1 MSNSSFKLSALAI
14 ACGLALSACSSGGGD
29 APSVKPTPTV
39 PGASNPAP
47 GQGGKVETPSSGQ
60 NGSSVPTPPGAGG
73 SAGSESTTPPSH
85 NHHEGGSAGSES
97 MTPPNH
103 NHHEGGSA
111 GSESTTPPNHNHHEG
126 GSAGSESTTPPNH
139 NHHEGGSAGS
149 ESTTPPNHNHH
160 EGGSAGSES
169 TTPPSHNHHEGG
181 SAGSEST
188 TPPNHNHHEGSSTGG
203 NTTQPSSADKA
214 YDAAKAKFEESW
226 GKGAKG
232 NDYSAQQI
240 DSKDD
245 FLAGQKTELEGSTSA
260 YKAAAKKAVEGKY
273 ATEADRKAAVEAA
286 EEAKEKAGQY
296 LSGIERDRKVAE
308 QWKTTA
314 EKALAEAEKMLVAK
328 PDDATA
334 KEYKEKAEALKI
346 RADQFL
352 KKYQTADA
360 QALKTEAERLATE
373 ANATTVK
380 TADTSTKPAP
390 EAGDQDSGDQD
401 SDDQDSDDQDSDD
414 QDSGSQGGASTHPAN
429 PKPSAPAASPLK
441 TGELGEKYFY
451 GEGEITKLVINGETI
466 DLTVANERLS
476 SRAQLWTDFGK
487 IITSKGFENLIYGA
501 AKLADGS
508 YALFVQGKLSDSLPT
523 GTATYSGD
531 VLNFRSRNLTEGN
544 WFDEGNSFRTL
555 GSFTAT
561 VDFARK
567 SLNGEINSRDG
578 LFMGT
583 QGFEGRLDGSRFTG
597 TWKNG
602 EKGSIS
608 GGFYG
613 ANAAEMAGRYS
624 YVKDAPEKAGKW
636 TNNSFGVFGGK
647 KAQ

>member
-97 MTPPNH
+97 TTPPSH

-111 GSESTTPPNHNHHEG
+111 GN
-126 GSAGSESTTPPNH
+126 
-139 NHHEGGSAGS
+139 

-203 NTTQPSSADKA
+203 NTTQPPSADKA

-273 ATEADRKAAVEAA
+273 ATEADRKAAVKAA

-296 LSGIERDRKVAE
+296 LSNIERTRKDAE
-308 QWKTTA
+308 QWKTSA

-451 GEGEITKLVINGETI
+451 GEGDITKLVINGETI

-476 SRAQLWTDFGK
+476 SRTQLWTDFGK

-508 YALFVQGKLSDSLPT
+508 YALFVQGKLSDSLPG
-523 GTATYSGD
+523 GTATYKGD
-531 VLNFRSRNLTEGN
+531 VLHFRSRNLTEGEN
-544 WFDEGNSFRTL
+544 WFSEGNTL
-555 GSFTAT
+555 RSVGSFTAT
-561 VDFARK
+561 VDFAGK
-567 SLNGEINSRDG
+567 SLNGKINSGDG
-578 LFMGT
+578 SFMGT
-583 QGFEGRLDGSRFTG
+583 QEFKGSLDGNRFTG

>member
-73 SAGSESTTPPSH
+73 SAGSESTTPP
-85 NHHEGGSAGSES
+85 
-97 MTPPNH
+97 
-103 NHHEGGSA
+103 
-111 GSESTTPPNHNHHEG
+111 
-126 GSAGSESTTPPNH
+126 
-139 NHHEGGSAGS
+139 
-149 ESTTPPNHNHH
+149 
-160 EGGSAGSES
+160 
-169 TTPPSHNHHEGG
+169 
-181 SAGSEST
+181 
-188 TPPNHNHHEGSSTGG
+188 NHNHHEGSPTGG
-203 NTTQPSSADKA
+203 DTTQPPSADKA

-260 YKAAAKKAVEGKY
+260 YEAAAKKAVEGKY
-273 ATEADRKAAVEAA
+273 ATEADRKAAVKAA

-296 LSGIERDRKVAE
+296 LSNIERTRKDAE
-308 QWKTTA
+308 QWKTLA

-451 GEGEITKLVINGETI
+451 GEGDITKLVINGETI

-476 SRAQLWTDFGK
+476 SRTQLWTDFGK
-487 IITSKGFENLIYGA
+487 IITSRGFENLIYGA

-508 YALFVQGKLSDSLPT
+508 YALFVQGKLSDSLPG
-523 GTATYSGD
+523 GTATYKGD
-531 VLNFRSRNLTEGN
+531 VLHFRSRNLTEGEN
-544 WFDEGNSFRTL
+544 WFSEGNTL
-555 GSFTAT
+555 RSVGSFTAT
-561 VDFARK
+561 VDFAGK
-567 SLNGEINSRDG
+567 SLNGKINSGDG
-578 LFMGT
+578 SFMGT
-583 QGFEGRLDGSRFTG
+583 QEFKGSLDGNRFTG

>member
-73 SAGSESTTPPSH
+73 SAG
-85 NHHEGGSAGSES
+85 N
-97 MTPPNH
+97 
-103 NHHEGGSA
+103 
-111 GSESTTPPNHNHHEG
+111 ESTTPPNHNHHEG

-139 NHHEGGSAGS
+139 NHHEGS
-149 ESTTPPNHNHH
+149 P
-160 EGGSAGSES
+160 
-169 TTPPSHNHHEGG
+169 
-181 SAGSEST
+181 
-188 TPPNHNHHEGSSTGG
+188 TGG
-203 NTTQPSSADKA
+203 DTTQPPSADKA

-260 YKAAAKKAVEGKY
+260 YEAAAKKAVEGKY
-273 ATEADRKAAVEAA
+273 ATEADRKAAVKAA

-296 LSGIERDRKVAE
+296 LSNIERTRKDAE
-308 QWKTTA
+308 QWKTLA

-451 GEGEITKLVINGETI
+451 GEGDITKLVINGETI

-476 SRAQLWTDFGK
+476 SRTQLWTDFGK

-508 YALFVQGKLSDSLPT
+508 YALFVQGKLSDSLPG
-523 GTATYSGD
+523 GTATYKGD
-531 VLNFRSRNLTEGN
+531 VLHFRSRNLTEGEN
-544 WFDEGNSFRTL
+544 WFSEGNTL
-555 GSFTAT
+555 RSVGSFTAT
-561 VDFARK
+561 VDFAGK
-567 SLNGEINSRDG
+567 SLNGKINSGDG
-578 LFMGT
+578 SFMGT
-583 QGFEGRLDGSRFTG
+583 QEFKGSLDGNRFTG

>member
-39 PGASNPAP
+39 PGASNPVP

-97 MTPPNH
+97 
-103 NHHEGGSA
+103 
-111 GSESTTPPNHNHHEG
+111 
-126 GSAGSESTTPPNH
+126 
-139 NHHEGGSAGS
+139 
-149 ESTTPPNHNHH
+149 
-160 EGGSAGSES
+160 
-169 TTPPSHNHHEGG
+169 
-181 SAGSEST
+181 T
-188 TPPNHNHHEGSSTGG
+188 TPPNHNHHEGSPTGG
-203 NTTQPSSADKA
+203 DTTQPPSADKA

-240 DSKDD
+240 DSKDE

-273 ATEADRKAAVEAA
+273 ATEADRKAAVKAA

-296 LSGIERDRKVAE
+296 LSNIERTRKDAE
-308 QWKTTA
+308 QWKTSA
-314 EKALAEAEKMLVAK
+314 EKALAEAEEMLKAK

-476 SRAQLWTDFGK
+476 SRTQLWTDFGK

-508 YALFVQGKLSDSLPT
+508 YALFVQGKLSDSLPG
-523 GTATYSGD
+523 GTATYKGD
-531 VLNFRSRNLTEGN
+531 VLHFRSRNLTEGEN
-544 WFDEGNSFRTL
+544 WFSDGNTFRSA
-555 GSFTAT
+555 GSFTAE
-561 VDFARK
+561 VNFAGK
-567 SLNGEINSRDG
+567 SLSGKINSGDG
-578 LFMGT
+578 SYMGT
-583 QGFEGRLDGSRFTG
+583 QEFTGSLDGNRFTG

>member
-85 NHHEGGSAGSES
+85 NHHEGGSAG
-97 MTPPNH
+97 N
-103 NHHEGGSA
+103 
-111 GSESTTPPNHNHHEG
+111 ESTTPPNHNHHEG

-139 NHHEGGSAGS
+139 NHHEGS
-149 ESTTPPNHNHH
+149 P
-160 EGGSAGSES
+160 
-169 TTPPSHNHHEGG
+169 
-181 SAGSEST
+181 
-188 TPPNHNHHEGSSTGG
+188 TGG
-203 NTTQPSSADKA
+203 DTTQPPSADKA

-260 YKAAAKKAVEGKY
+260 YEAAAKKAVEGKY
-273 ATEADRKAAVEAA
+273 ATEADRKAAVKAA

-296 LSGIERDRKVAE
+296 LSNIERTRKDAE
-308 QWKTTA
+308 QWKTLA

-451 GEGEITKLVINGETI
+451 GEGDITKLVINGETI

-476 SRAQLWTDFGK
+476 SRTQLWTDFGK

-508 YALFVQGKLSDSLPT
+508 YALFVQGKLSDSLPG
-523 GTATYSGD
+523 GTATYKGD
-531 VLNFRSRNLTEGN
+531 VLHFRSRNLTEGEN
-544 WFDEGNSFRTL
+544 WFSEGNTL
-555 GSFTAT
+555 RSVGSFTAE
-561 VDFARK
+561 VNFAGK
-567 SLNGEINSRDG
+567 SLSGKINSGDG
-578 LFMGT
+578 SYMGT
-583 QGFEGRLDGSRFTG
+583 QEFKGSLDGNRFTG

>member
-60 NGSSVPTPPGAGG
+60 NGSSVPTPPGAGS

-85 NHHEGGSAGSES
+85 NHHEGGSAG
-97 MTPPNH
+97 N
-103 NHHEGGSA
+103 
-111 GSESTTPPNHNHHEG
+111 ESTTPPNHNHHEG

-139 NHHEGGSAGS
+139 NHHEG
-149 ESTTPPNHNHH
+149 STT
-160 EGGSAGSES
+160 GGD
-169 TTPPSHNHHEGG
+169 
-181 SAGSEST
+181 
-188 TPPNHNHHEGSSTGG
+188 
-203 NTTQPSSADKA
+203 TTQPPSADKA

-273 ATEADRKAAVEAA
+273 ATEADRKAAVKAA

-296 LSGIERDRKVAE
+296 LSNIERTRKDAE
-308 QWKTTA
+308 QWKTSA
-314 EKALAEAEKMLVAK
+314 EKALAEAEEMLKAK

-476 SRAQLWTDFGK
+476 SRTQLWTDFGK

-508 YALFVQGKLSDSLPT
+508 YALFVQGKLSDSLPG
-523 GTATYSGD
+523 GTATYKGD
-531 VLNFRSRNLTEGN
+531 VLHFRSRNLTEGGN
-544 WFDEGNSFRTL
+544 WFSDGNTL
-555 GSFTAT
+555 RSAGSFTAT
-561 VDFARK
+561 VDFAGK
-567 SLNGEINSRDG
+567 SLNGKINSGDG
-578 LFMGT
+578 SFMGI
-583 QGFEGRLDGSRFTG
+583 QEFKGSLDGNRFTG

-624 YVKDAPEKAGKW
+624 YVKDAPEKANKYI

-647 KAQ
+647 KTQ

>member
-85 NHHEGGSAGSES
+85 NHHEGGSAGNES
-97 MTPPNH
+97 TTPPSH

-111 GSESTTPPNHNHHEG
+111 GNESTTPPNHNHHEG

-139 NHHEGGSAGS
+139 NHHEGS
-149 ESTTPPNHNHH
+149 P
-160 EGGSAGSES
+160 
-169 TTPPSHNHHEGG
+169 
-181 SAGSEST
+181 
-188 TPPNHNHHEGSSTGG
+188 TGG
-203 NTTQPSSADKA
+203 DTTQPPSADKA

-260 YKAAAKKAVEGKY
+260 YEAAAKKAVEGKY
-273 ATEADRKAAVEAA
+273 ATEADRKAAVKAA

-296 LSGIERDRKVAE
+296 LSNIERTRKDAE
-308 QWKTTA
+308 QWKTSA

-451 GEGEITKLVINGETI
+451 GEGDITKLVINGETI

-476 SRAQLWTDFGK
+476 SRTQLWTDFGK

-508 YALFVQGKLSDSLPT
+508 YALFVQGKLSDSLPG
-523 GTATYSGD
+523 GTATYKGD
-531 VLNFRSRNLTEGN
+531 VLHFRSRNLTEGEN
-544 WFDEGNSFRTL
+544 WFSEGNTL
-555 GSFTAT
+555 RSVGSFTAT
-561 VDFARK
+561 VDFAGK
-567 SLNGEINSRDG
+567 SLNGKINSGDG
-578 LFMGT
+578 SFMGT
-583 QGFEGRLDGSRFTG
+583 QEFKGSLDGNRFTG

>member
-39 PGASNPAP
+39 PGASNPVP

-97 MTPPNH
+97 
-103 NHHEGGSA
+103 
-111 GSESTTPPNHNHHEG
+111 
-126 GSAGSESTTPPNH
+126 
-139 NHHEGGSAGS
+139 
-149 ESTTPPNHNHH
+149 
-160 EGGSAGSES
+160 
-169 TTPPSHNHHEGG
+169 
-181 SAGSEST
+181 T
-188 TPPNHNHHEGSSTGG
+188 TPPNHNHHEGSPTGG
-203 NTTQPSSADKA
+203 DTTQPPSADKA

-240 DSKDD
+240 DSKDE

-273 ATEADRKAAVEAA
+273 ATEADRKAAVKAA

-296 LSGIERDRKVAE
+296 LSNIERTRKDAE
-308 QWKTTA
+308 QWKTSA
-314 EKALAEAEKMLVAK
+314 EKALAEAEEMLKAK

-476 SRAQLWTDFGK
+476 SRMQLWTDFGK

-508 YALFVQGKLSDSLPT
+508 YALFVQGKLSDSLPG
-523 GTATYSGD
+523 GTATYKGD
-531 VLNFRSRNLTEGN
+531 VLHFRSRNLTEGEN
-544 WFDEGNSFRTL
+544 WFSDGNTFRSA
-555 GSFTAT
+555 GSFTAE
-561 VDFARK
+561 VNFAGK
-567 SLNGEINSRDG
+567 SLSGKINSGDG
-578 LFMGT
+578 SYMGT
-583 QGFEGRLDGSRFTG
+583 QEFKGSLDGNRFTG

>member
-60 NGSSVPTPPGAGG
+60 NGSSVPTTPGV
-73 SAGSESTTPPSH
+73 
-85 NHHEGGSAGSES
+85 
-97 MTPPNH
+97 
-103 NHHEGGSA
+103 GGSA

-126 GSAGSESTTPPNH
+126 GSAGN
-139 NHHEGGSAGS
+139 
-149 ESTTPPNHNHH
+149 
-160 EGGSAGSES
+160 ES

-188 TPPNHNHHEGSSTGG
+188 TPPNHNHHEGSTTGG
-203 NTTQPSSADKA
+203 DTTQPPSADKA

-273 ATEADRKAAVEAA
+273 ATEADRKAAVKAA

-296 LSGIERDRKVAE
+296 LSNIERTRKDAE
-308 QWKTTA
+308 QWKTSA
-314 EKALAEAEKMLVAK
+314 EKALAEAEEMLKAK

-429 PKPSAPAASPLK
+429 PKPSTPAASPLK

-476 SRAQLWTDFGK
+476 SRTQLWTDFGK

-508 YALFVQGKLSDSLPT
+508 YALFVQGKLSDSLPS
-523 GTATYSGD
+523 GTATYKGD
-531 VLNFRSRNLTEGN
+531 VLHFRSRNLTEGEN
-544 WFDEGNSFRTL
+544 WFSEGNTL
-555 GSFTAT
+555 RSAGSFTAT
-561 VDFARK
+561 VDFSGK
-567 SLNGEINSRDG
+567 SLNGKINSGDG
-578 LFMGT
+578 SFMGT
-583 QGFEGRLDGSRFTG
+583 QEFKGSLDGNRFTG

-613 ANAAEMAGRYS
+613 TNAAEMAGRYS

>member
-73 SAGSESTTPPSH
+73 SAGSESTTPP
-85 NHHEGGSAGSES
+85 
-97 MTPPNH
+97 
-103 NHHEGGSA
+103 
-111 GSESTTPPNHNHHEG
+111 
-126 GSAGSESTTPPNH
+126 
-139 NHHEGGSAGS
+139 
-149 ESTTPPNHNHH
+149 
-160 EGGSAGSES
+160 
-169 TTPPSHNHHEGG
+169 
-181 SAGSEST
+181 
-188 TPPNHNHHEGSSTGG
+188 NHNHHEGSPTGG
-203 NTTQPSSADKA
+203 DTTQPPSADKA

-260 YKAAAKKAVEGKY
+260 YEAAAKKAVEGKY
-273 ATEADRKAAVEAA
+273 ATEADRKAAVKAA

-296 LSGIERDRKVAE
+296 LSNIERTRKDAE
-308 QWKTTA
+308 QWKTLA

-531 VLNFRSRNLTEGN
+531 VLNFRSRNLTGGEN
-544 WFDEGNSFRTL
+544 WFDEGNTYRTV
-555 GSFTAT
+555 GSFTAK
-561 VDFARK
+561 VDFAGK
-567 SLNGEINSRDG
+567 SLSGEINSRDP
-578 LFMGT
+578 FNMGT
-583 QGFEGRLDGSRFTG
+583 KEFKGSLDGSRFTG
-597 TWKNG
+597 TWKSG
-602 EKGSIS
+602 EEGSIS

-624 YVKDAPEKAGKW
+624 YVKDAPEKANKYT

-647 KAQ
+647 KTQ

>member
-60 NGSSVPTPPGAGG
+60 NGSSVPTTPGA
-73 SAGSESTTPPSH
+73 
-85 NHHEGGSAGSES
+85 
-97 MTPPNH
+97 
-103 NHHEGGSA
+103 
-111 GSESTTPPNHNHHEG
+111 
-126 GSAGSESTTPPNH
+126 
-139 NHHEGGSAGS
+139 GGSAGS

-414 QDSGSQGGASTHPAN
+414 QDSDDQDSGSQGGASTHPAN

>member
-39 PGASNPAP
+39 PGASNPVP

-73 SAGSESTTPPSH
+73 SAGSESTTPP
-85 NHHEGGSAGSES
+85 
-97 MTPPNH
+97 
-103 NHHEGGSA
+103 
-111 GSESTTPPNHNHHEG
+111 
-126 GSAGSESTTPPNH
+126 
-139 NHHEGGSAGS
+139 
-149 ESTTPPNHNHH
+149 
-160 EGGSAGSES
+160 
-169 TTPPSHNHHEGG
+169 
-181 SAGSEST
+181 
-188 TPPNHNHHEGSSTGG
+188 NHNHHEGSPTGG
-203 NTTQPSSADKA
+203 DTTQPPSADKA

-240 DSKDD
+240 DSKDE

-260 YKAAAKKAVEGKY
+260 YEAAAKKAVEGKY
-273 ATEADRKAAVEAA
+273 ATEADRKAAVKAA

-296 LSGIERDRKVAE
+296 LSNIERTRKDAE
-308 QWKTTA
+308 QWKTSA

-334 KEYKEKAEALKI
+334 KEYKEKAEALKT

-360 QALKTEAERLATE
+360 QALKTKAERLVTE
-373 ANATTVK
+373 VNATTVK
-380 TADTSTKPAP
+380 TADTPTTSAPA
-390 EAGDQDSGDQD
+390 AGDQDSGDQD
-401 SDDQDSDDQDSDD
+401 SGDQDSDGQDSGDQDSDGQD
-414 QDSGSQGGASTHPAN
+414 SDGQDSDGQDSGSQGGASTPSAN

-441 TGELGEKYFY
+441 IGELGEKYFY

-466 DLTVANERLS
+466 DLTVANDQLS
-476 SRAQLWTDFGK
+476 RRTQLWTDFGK

-508 YALFVQGKLSDSLPT
+508 YALFVQGKLSDSLPG
-523 GTATYSGD
+523 GTATYKGD
-531 VLNFRSRNLTEGN
+531 VLHFRSRNLTEGEN
-544 WFDEGNSFRTL
+544 WFSEGNTL
-555 GSFTAT
+555 RSAGSFTAE
-561 VDFARK
+561 VNFAGK
-567 SLNGEINSRDG
+567 SLNGKINSGDG
-578 LFMGT
+578 SFMGT
-583 QGFEGRLDGSRFTG
+583 QEFKGSLDGSRFTG

-647 KAQ
+647 KQ

>member
-39 PGASNPAP
+39 PGASNPVP

-85 NHHEGGSAGSES
+85 NHHEGS
-97 MTPPNH
+97 P
-103 NHHEGGSA
+103 
-111 GSESTTPPNHNHHEG
+111 
-126 GSAGSESTTPPNH
+126 
-139 NHHEGGSAGS
+139 
-149 ESTTPPNHNHH
+149 
-160 EGGSAGSES
+160 
-169 TTPPSHNHHEGG
+169 
-181 SAGSEST
+181 
-188 TPPNHNHHEGSSTGG
+188 TGG
-203 NTTQPSSADKA
+203 DTTQPPSADKA

-240 DSKDD
+240 DSKDE

-273 ATEADRKAAVEAA
+273 ATEADRKAAVKAA

-296 LSGIERDRKVAE
+296 LSNIERTRKDAE
-308 QWKTTA
+308 QWKTSA
-314 EKALAEAEKMLVAK
+314 EKALAEAEEMLKAK

-476 SRAQLWTDFGK
+476 SRTQLWTDFGK

-508 YALFVQGKLSDSLPT
+508 YALFVQGKLSDSLPS
-523 GTATYSGD
+523 GTATYKGD
-531 VLNFRSRNLTEGN
+531 VLHFRSRNLTEGEN
-544 WFDEGNSFRTL
+544 WFSEGNTL
-555 GSFTAT
+555 RSAGSFTAT
-561 VDFARK
+561 VDFSGK
-567 SLNGEINSRDG
+567 SLNGKINSGDG
-578 LFMGT
+578 SFMGT
-583 QGFEGRLDGSRFTG
+583 QEFKGSLDGNRFTG

-613 ANAAEMAGRYS
+613 TNAAEMAGRYS

>member
-85 NHHEGGSAGSES
+85 NHHEGGSAG
-97 MTPPNH
+97 N
-103 NHHEGGSA
+103 
-111 GSESTTPPNHNHHEG
+111 ESTTPPNHNHHEG

-139 NHHEGGSAGS
+139 NHHEGS
-149 ESTTPPNHNHH
+149 P
-160 EGGSAGSES
+160 
-169 TTPPSHNHHEGG
+169 
-181 SAGSEST
+181 
-188 TPPNHNHHEGSSTGG
+188 TGG
-203 NTTQPSSADKA
+203 DTTQPPSADKA

-260 YKAAAKKAVEGKY
+260 YEAAAKKAVEGKY
-273 ATEADRKAAVEAA
+273 ATEADRKAAVKAA

-296 LSGIERDRKVAE
+296 LSNIERTRKDAE
-308 QWKTTA
+308 QWKTLA

-441 TGELGEKYFY
+441 TGELSEKYFY
-451 GEGEITKLVINGETI
+451 GEGDITKLVINGETI

-476 SRAQLWTDFGK
+476 SRTQLWTDFGK

-508 YALFVQGKLSDSLPT
+508 YALFVQGKLSDSLPG
-523 GTATYSGD
+523 GTATYKGD
-531 VLNFRSRNLTEGN
+531 VLHFRSRNLTEGEN
-544 WFDEGNSFRTL
+544 WFSEGNTL
-555 GSFTAT
+555 RSVGSFTAT
-561 VDFARK
+561 VDFAGK
-567 SLNGEINSRDG
+567 SLNGKINSGDG
-578 LFMGT
+578 SFMGT
-583 QGFEGRLDGSRFTG
+583 QEFKGSLDGNRFTG

>member
-60 NGSSVPTPPGAGG
+60 NGSSVPTTPGV
-73 SAGSESTTPPSH
+73 
-85 NHHEGGSAGSES
+85 
-97 MTPPNH
+97 
-103 NHHEGGSA
+103 
-111 GSESTTPPNHNHHEG
+111 
-126 GSAGSESTTPPNH
+126 
-139 NHHEGGSAGS
+139 
-149 ESTTPPNHNHH
+149 
-160 EGGSAGSES
+160 
-169 TTPPSHNHHEGG
+169 GG

-188 TPPNHNHHEGSSTGG
+188 TPPNHNHHEGSTTGG
-203 NTTQPSSADKA
+203 DTTQPPSADKA

-273 ATEADRKAAVEAA
+273 ATEADRKAAVKAA

-296 LSGIERDRKVAE
+296 LSNIERTRKDAE
-308 QWKTTA
+308 QWKTSA
-314 EKALAEAEKMLVAK
+314 EKALAEAEEMLKAK

-476 SRAQLWTDFGK
+476 SRTQLWTDFGK

-508 YALFVQGKLSDSLPT
+508 YALFVQGKLSDSLPS
-523 GTATYSGD
+523 GTATYKGD
-531 VLNFRSRNLTEGN
+531 VLHFRSRNLTEGEN
-544 WFDEGNSFRTL
+544 WFSEGNTL
-555 GSFTAT
+555 RSAGSFTAT
-561 VDFARK
+561 VDFAGK
-567 SLNGEINSRDG
+567 SLNGKINSGDG
-578 LFMGT
+578 SFMGT
-583 QGFEGRLDGSRFTG
+583 QEFKGSLDGNRFTG

-613 ANAAEMAGRYS
+613 TNAAEMAGRYS

>member
-39 PGASNPAP
+39 PGASNPVP

-97 MTPPNH
+97 
-103 NHHEGGSA
+103 
-111 GSESTTPPNHNHHEG
+111 
-126 GSAGSESTTPPNH
+126 
-139 NHHEGGSAGS
+139 
-149 ESTTPPNHNHH
+149 
-160 EGGSAGSES
+160 
-169 TTPPSHNHHEGG
+169 
-181 SAGSEST
+181 T
-188 TPPNHNHHEGSSTGG
+188 TPPNHNHHEGSPTGG
-203 NTTQPSSADKA
+203 DTTQPPSADKA

-240 DSKDD
+240 DSKDE

-273 ATEADRKAAVEAA
+273 ATEADRKAAVKAA

-296 LSGIERDRKVAE
+296 LSNIERTRKDAE
-308 QWKTTA
+308 QWKTSA
-314 EKALAEAEKMLVAK
+314 EKALAEAEEMLKAK

-441 TGELGEKYFY
+441 IGELGEKYFY

-476 SRAQLWTDFGK
+476 SRMQLWTDFGK

-508 YALFVQGKLSDSLPT
+508 YALFVQGKLSDSLPG
-523 GTATYSGD
+523 GTATYKGD
-531 VLNFRSRNLTEGN
+531 VLHFRSRNLTEGEN
-544 WFDEGNSFRTL
+544 WFSDGNTFRSA
-555 GSFTAT
+555 GSFTAE
-561 VDFARK
+561 VNFAGK
-567 SLNGEINSRDG
+567 SLSGKINSGDG
-578 LFMGT
+578 SYMGT
-583 QGFEGRLDGSRFTG
+583 QEFKGSLDGNRFTG

>member
-60 NGSSVPTPPGAGG
+60 NGSSVPTPPGA
-73 SAGSESTTPPSH
+73 
-85 NHHEGGSAGSES
+85 
-97 MTPPNH
+97 
-103 NHHEGGSA
+103 
-111 GSESTTPPNHNHHEG
+111 
-126 GSAGSESTTPPNH
+126 
-139 NHHEGGSAGS
+139 
-149 ESTTPPNHNHH
+149 
-160 EGGSAGSES
+160 GGSAGSES

-466 DLTVANERLS
+466 DLTVAKKQLPMS
-476 SRAQLWTDFGK
+476 TQLWTDSDK

-531 VLNFRSRNLTEGN
+531 VLNFRSRNLTEGEN
-544 WFDEGNSFRTL
+544 WFSEGNTYRTL
-555 GSFTAT
+555 GSFTAE
-561 VDFARK
+561 VNFAGK
-567 SLNGEINSRDG
+567 SLSGKINSGDG
-578 LFMGT
+578 NNMGIKE
-583 QGFEGRLDGSRFTG
+583 FNGSLVGNRFTG
-597 TWKNG
+597 TWKSG

-624 YVKDAPEKAGKW
+624 YVPDAPENAGKW

>member
-73 SAGSESTTPPSH
+73 SAGSESTTPP
-85 NHHEGGSAGSES
+85 
-97 MTPPNH
+97 
-103 NHHEGGSA
+103 
-111 GSESTTPPNHNHHEG
+111 
-126 GSAGSESTTPPNH
+126 
-139 NHHEGGSAGS
+139 
-149 ESTTPPNHNHH
+149 
-160 EGGSAGSES
+160 
-169 TTPPSHNHHEGG
+169 
-181 SAGSEST
+181 
-188 TPPNHNHHEGSSTGG
+188 NHNHHEGSPTGG
-203 NTTQPSSADKA
+203 DTTQPPSADKA

-260 YKAAAKKAVEGKY
+260 YEAAAKKAVEGKY
-273 ATEADRKAAVEAA
+273 ATEADRKAAVKAA

-296 LSGIERDRKVAE
+296 LSNIERTRKDAE
-308 QWKTTA
+308 QWKTLA

-360 QALKTEAERLATE
+360 QALKTEAERLAAE

-451 GEGEITKLVINGETI
+451 GEGDITKLVINGETI

-476 SRAQLWTDFGK
+476 SRTQLWTDFGK

-508 YALFVQGKLSDSLPT
+508 YALFVQGKLSDSLPG
-523 GTATYSGD
+523 GTATYKGD
-531 VLNFRSRNLTEGN
+531 VLHFRSRNLTEGEN
-544 WFDEGNSFRTL
+544 WFSEGNTL
-555 GSFTAT
+555 RSVGSFTAT
-561 VDFARK
+561 VDFAGK
-567 SLNGEINSRDG
+567 SLNGKINSGDG
-578 LFMGT
+578 SFMGT
-583 QGFEGRLDGSRFTG
+583 QEFKGSLDGNRFTG

>member
-1 MSNSSFKLSALAI
+1 M
-14 ACGLALSACSSGGGD
+14 
-29 APSVKPTPTV
+29 
-39 PGASNPAP
+39 
-47 GQGGKVETPSSGQ
+47 
-60 NGSSVPTPPGAGG
+60 
-73 SAGSESTTPPSH
+73 
-85 NHHEGGSAGSES
+85 
-97 MTPPNH
+97 
-103 NHHEGGSA
+103 
-111 GSESTTPPNHNHHEG
+111 
-126 GSAGSESTTPPNH
+126 
-139 NHHEGGSAGS
+139 
-149 ESTTPPNHNHH
+149 
-160 EGGSAGSES
+160 
-169 TTPPSHNHHEGG
+169 
-181 SAGSEST
+181 
-188 TPPNHNHHEGSSTGG
+188 
-203 NTTQPSSADKA
+203 
-214 YDAAKAKFEESW
+214 
-226 GKGAKG
+226 
-232 NDYSAQQI
+232 
-240 DSKDD
+240 
-245 FLAGQKTELEGSTSA
+245 EGSTSA

-273 ATEADRKAAVEAA
+273 ATEADRKAAVKAA

-296 LSGIERDRKVAE
+296 LSNIERTRKDAE
-308 QWKTTA
+308 QWKTSA

-466 DLTVANERLS
+466 DLTVANQRLS

-531 VLNFRSRNLTEGN
+531 VLNFRSRNLTGGEN
-544 WFDEGNSFRTL
+544 WFDEGNTYRTV
-555 GSFTAT
+555 GSFTAK
-561 VDFARK
+561 VDFAGK
-567 SLNGEINSRDG
+567 SLSGKINSGDG
-578 LFMGT
+578 NYMGIKEFN
-583 QGFEGRLDGSRFTG
+583 GSLDGNRFTG
-597 TWKNG
+597 TWKSG

-624 YVKDAPEKAGKW
+624 YVKDAPEKAGLY

>member
-1 MSNSSFKLSALAI
+1 M
-14 ACGLALSACSSGGGD
+14 
-29 APSVKPTPTV
+29 
-39 PGASNPAP
+39 
-47 GQGGKVETPSSGQ
+47 
-60 NGSSVPTPPGAGG
+60 PTPPEA
-73 SAGSESTTPPSH
+73 
-85 NHHEGGSAGSES
+85 
-97 MTPPNH
+97 
-103 NHHEGGSA
+103 GGSA

-139 NHHEGGSAGS
+139 NHHEG
-149 ESTTPPNHNHH
+149 
-160 EGGSAGSES
+160 
-169 TTPPSHNHHEGG
+169 
-181 SAGSEST
+181 
-188 TPPNHNHHEGSSTGG
+188 SSTGG
-203 NTTQPSSADKA
+203 DTTQPPSADKA

-240 DSKDD
+240 DSKDE

-260 YKAAAKKAVEGKY
+260 YEAAAKKAVEGKY
-273 ATEADRKAAVEAA
+273 ATEADRKAAVKAA

-296 LSGIERDRKVAE
+296 LSNIERTRKDAE
-308 QWKTTA
+308 QWKTSA

-334 KEYKEKAEALKI
+334 KEYKEKAEALKT

-360 QALKTEAERLATE
+360 QALKTKAERLVTE
-373 ANATTVK
+373 VNATTVK
-380 TADTSTKPAP
+380 TADTPTTSAPA
-390 EAGDQDSGDQD
+390 AGDQDSGDQD
-401 SDDQDSDDQDSDD
+401 SGDQDSDGQDSDGQD
-414 QDSGSQGGASTHPAN
+414 SDGQDSGSQGGASTPSAN

-441 TGELGEKYFY
+441 IGELGEKYFY

-466 DLTVANERLS
+466 DLTVANEQLS
-476 SRAQLWTDFGK
+476 RRTQLWTDFGK

-508 YALFVQGKLSDSLPT
+508 YALFVQGKLSDSLPS

-531 VLNFRSRNLTEGN
+531 VLHFRSRNLTEGEN
-544 WFDEGNSFRTL
+544 WFSEGNTL
-555 GSFTAT
+555 RSPGSFTAE
-561 VDFARK
+561 VNFAGK
-567 SLNGEINSRDG
+567 SLNGKINSGDG
-578 LFMGT
+578 SFMGT
-583 QGFEGRLDGSRFTG
+583 QEFKGSLDGSRFTG

>member
-60 NGSSVPTPPGAGG
+60 NGSSVPTTPGVGG

-85 NHHEGGSAGSES
+85 NHHEGGSAG
-97 MTPPNH
+97 N
-103 NHHEGGSA
+103 
-111 GSESTTPPNHNHHEG
+111 ESTTPPNHNHHEG
-126 GSAGSESTTPPNH
+126 GSAGN
-139 NHHEGGSAGS
+139 
-149 ESTTPPNHNHH
+149 
-160 EGGSAGSES
+160 ES

-188 TPPNHNHHEGSSTGG
+188 TPPNHNHHEGSTTGG
-203 NTTQPSSADKA
+203 DTTQPPSADKA

-414 QDSGSQGGASTHPAN
+414 QDSDDQDSGSQGGASTHPAN

-544 WFDEGNSFRTL
+544 WFD
-555 GSFTAT
+555 AT

>member
-29 APSVKPTPTV
+29 APNVKPTPTV

-73 SAGSESTTPPSH
+73 SAGSESTTPP
-85 NHHEGGSAGSES
+85 
-97 MTPPNH
+97 
-103 NHHEGGSA
+103 
-111 GSESTTPPNHNHHEG
+111 
-126 GSAGSESTTPPNH
+126 
-139 NHHEGGSAGS
+139 
-149 ESTTPPNHNHH
+149 NHNHH

-188 TPPNHNHHEGSSTGG
+188 TPPSHNHHEGSPTGG
-203 NTTQPSSADKA
+203 DTTQPPSADKA

-273 ATEADRKAAVEAA
+273 ATEADRKAAVKAA

-296 LSGIERDRKVAE
+296 LSNIERTRKDAE
-308 QWKTTA
+308 QWKTSA
-314 EKALAEAEKMLVAK
+314 EKALAEAEEMLKAK

-414 QDSGSQGGASTHPAN
+414 QDSGSQGGASTPSAN

-441 TGELGEKYFY
+441 IGELGEKYFY

-476 SRAQLWTDFGK
+476 SRTQLWTDFGK

-508 YALFVQGKLSDSLPT
+508 YALFVQGKLSDSLPS
-523 GTATYSGD
+523 GTATYKGD
-531 VLNFRSRNLTEGN
+531 VLHFRSRNLTEGEN
-544 WFDEGNSFRTL
+544 WFSEGNTL
-555 GSFTAT
+555 RSAGSFTAE
-561 VDFARK
+561 VNFAGK
-567 SLNGEINSRDG
+567 SLNGKINSGDG
-578 LFMGT
+578 SFMGT
-583 QGFEGRLDGSRFTG
+583 QEFKGSLDGSRFTG

>member
-47 GQGGKVETPSSGQ
+47 GQGGNVETPSSGQ

-85 NHHEGGSAGSES
+85 NHHEGGSAG
-97 MTPPNH
+97 N
-103 NHHEGGSA
+103 
-111 GSESTTPPNHNHHEG
+111 ESTTPPNHNHHEG

-139 NHHEGGSAGS
+139 NHHEGGSAG
-149 ESTTPPNHNHH
+149 N
-160 EGGSAGSES
+160 
-169 TTPPSHNHHEGG
+169 
-181 SAGSEST
+181 EST

-203 NTTQPSSADKA
+203 NTTQPPSADKA

-273 ATEADRKAAVEAA
+273 ATEADRKAAVKAA
-286 EEAKEKAGQY
+286 EEAKEQAGQY
-296 LSGIERDRKVAE
+296 LSNIERTRKEAE
-308 QWKTTA
+308 QWKTSA

-360 QALKTEAERLATE
+360 QALKTEAERLVTE
-373 ANATTVK
+373 VNATTVK

-401 SDDQDSDDQDSDD
+401 SGDQDSGDQDSGD
-414 QDSGSQGGASTHPAN
+414 QDSGSQGGASPHPAN
-429 PKPSAPAASPLK
+429 PEPSAPAASPLK
-441 TGELGEKYFY
+441 TGELGEKYFD
-451 GEGEITKLVINGETI
+451 GEGEITTLVINGKTI
-466 DLTVANERLS
+466 DLTVANVLLS
-476 SRAQLWTDFGK
+476 RKKQLWTDFDK

-508 YALFVQGKLSDSLPT
+508 YALFVQGKLSDSLPGST
-523 GTATYSGD
+523 VTYRGD
-531 VLNFRSRNLTEGN
+531 VLHFRSRNLTEGEN
-544 WFDEGNSFRTL
+544 WFDEGNTFRGV

-561 VDFARK
+561 VDFAGK
-567 SLNGEINSRDG
+567 SLTGEINSGDG
-578 LFMGT
+578 LYMGI
-583 QGFEGRLDGSRFTG
+583 QRFEGRLDSSRFTG

-602 EKGSIS
+602 AKGSIS

-613 ANAAEMAGRYS
+613 DDAAEMAGRYS
-624 YVKDAPEKAGKW
+624 YVKDADGKYT
-636 TNNSFGVFGGK
+636 TNNGFGVFGGK
-647 KAQ
+647 KTQ

>member
-97 MTPPNH
+97 M
-103 NHHEGGSA
+103 
-111 GSESTTPPNHNHHEG
+111 
-126 GSAGSESTTPPNH
+126 TPPNH

-466 DLTVANERLS
+466 DLTVAKKQLPMS
-476 SRAQLWTDFGK
+476 TQLWTDSDK

-531 VLNFRSRNLTEGN
+531 VLNFRSRNLTEGEN
-544 WFDEGNSFRTL
+544 WFSEGNTYRTL
-555 GSFTAT
+555 GSFTAE
-561 VDFARK
+561 VNFAGK
-567 SLNGEINSRDG
+567 SLSGKINSGDG
-578 LFMGT
+578 NNMGIKE
-583 QGFEGRLDGSRFTG
+583 FNGSLVGNRFTG
-597 TWKNG
+597 TWKSG

-624 YVKDAPEKAGKW
+624 YVPDAPENAGKW

>member
-60 NGSSVPTPPGAGG
+60 NGSSVPTTPGV
-73 SAGSESTTPPSH
+73 
-85 NHHEGGSAGSES
+85 
-97 MTPPNH
+97 
-103 NHHEGGSA
+103 
-111 GSESTTPPNHNHHEG
+111 
-126 GSAGSESTTPPNH
+126 
-139 NHHEGGSAGS
+139 
-149 ESTTPPNHNHH
+149 
-160 EGGSAGSES
+160 
-169 TTPPSHNHHEGG
+169 GG

-188 TPPNHNHHEGSSTGG
+188 TPPNHNHHEGSTTGG
-203 NTTQPSSADKA
+203 DTTQPPSADKA

-245 FLAGQKTELEGSTSA
+245 FLAGQKTELEGFTSA
-260 YKAAAKKAVEGKY
+260 YEAAAKKAVEGKY

>member
-97 MTPPNH
+97 
-103 NHHEGGSA
+103 
-111 GSESTTPPNHNHHEG
+111 
-126 GSAGSESTTPPNH
+126 
-139 NHHEGGSAGS
+139 
-149 ESTTPPNHNHH
+149 
-160 EGGSAGSES
+160 
-169 TTPPSHNHHEGG
+169 
-181 SAGSEST
+181 T
-188 TPPNHNHHEGSSTGG
+188 TPPNHNHHEGSPTGG
-203 NTTQPSSADKA
+203 DTTQPPSADKA

-240 DSKDD
+240 DSKDE

-260 YKAAAKKAVEGKY
+260 YEAAAKKAVEGKY
-273 ATEADRKAAVEAA
+273 ATEADRKAAVKAA

-296 LSGIERDRKVAE
+296 LSNIERTRKDAE
-308 QWKTTA
+308 QWKTSA
-314 EKALAEAEKMLVAK
+314 EKALAEAEEMLKAK

-334 KEYKEKAEALKI
+334 KEYKEKAEALKT

-360 QALKTEAERLATE
+360 QALKTKAERLVTE
-373 ANATTVK
+373 VNATTVK
-380 TADTSTKPAP
+380 TADTPTTSAPA
-390 EAGDQDSGDQD
+390 AGDQDSGDQD
-401 SDDQDSDDQDSDD
+401 SGDQDSDGQDSGDQDSDGQD
-414 QDSGSQGGASTHPAN
+414 SDGQDSDGQDSGSQGGASTPSAN

-441 TGELGEKYFY
+441 IGELGEKYFY

-466 DLTVANERLS
+466 DLTVANDQLS
-476 SRAQLWTDFGK
+476 RRTQLWTDFGK

-508 YALFVQGKLSDSLPT
+508 YALFVQGKLSDSLPS
-523 GTATYSGD
+523 GTATYKGD
-531 VLNFRSRNLTEGN
+531 VLHFRSRNLTEGEN
-544 WFDEGNSFRTL
+544 WFSEGNTL
-555 GSFTAT
+555 RSAGSFTAT
-561 VDFARK
+561 VDFAGK
-567 SLNGEINSRDG
+567 SLNGKINSGDG
-578 LFMGT
+578 SFMGT
-583 QGFEGRLDGSRFTG
+583 QEFKGSLDGNRFTG

-613 ANAAEMAGRYS
+613 TNAAEMAGRYS

-647 KAQ
+647 KQ

>member
-1 MSNSSFKLSALAI
+1 M
-14 ACGLALSACSSGGGD
+14 
-29 APSVKPTPTV
+29 
-39 PGASNPAP
+39 
-47 GQGGKVETPSSGQ
+47 
-60 NGSSVPTPPGAGG
+60 
-73 SAGSESTTPPSH
+73 
-85 NHHEGGSAGSES
+85 
-97 MTPPNH
+97 
-103 NHHEGGSA
+103 
-111 GSESTTPPNHNHHEG
+111 
-126 GSAGSESTTPPNH
+126 
-139 NHHEGGSAGS
+139 
-149 ESTTPPNHNHH
+149 
-160 EGGSAGSES
+160 
-169 TTPPSHNHHEGG
+169 
-181 SAGSEST
+181 
-188 TPPNHNHHEGSSTGG
+188 
-203 NTTQPSSADKA
+203 
-214 YDAAKAKFEESW
+214 
-226 GKGAKG
+226 
-232 NDYSAQQI
+232 
-240 DSKDD
+240 
-245 FLAGQKTELEGSTSA
+245 EGSTSA
-260 YKAAAKKAVEGKY
+260 YEAAAKKAVEGKY
-273 ATEADRKAAVEAA
+273 ATEADRKAAVKAA

-296 LSGIERDRKVAE
+296 LSNIERTRKDAE
-308 QWKTTA
+308 QWKTSA

-334 KEYKEKAEALKI
+334 KEYKEKAEALKT

-360 QALKTEAERLATE
+360 QALKTKAERLATE

-390 EAGDQDSGDQD
+390 EAGDQDSGDQDSDDQD

-476 SRAQLWTDFGK
+476 SRTQLWTDFGK

-508 YALFVQGKLSDSLPT
+508 YALFVQGKLSDSLPS
-523 GTATYSGD
+523 GTATYKGD
-531 VLNFRSRNLTEGN
+531 VLHFRSRNLTEGEN
-544 WFDEGNSFRTL
+544 WFSEGNTL
-555 GSFTAT
+555 RSAGSFTAE
-561 VDFARK
+561 VNFSGK
-567 SLNGEINSRDG
+567 SLNGKINSGDG
-578 LFMGT
+578 SFMGT
-583 QGFEGRLDGSRFTG
+583 QEFKGSLDGSRFTG

-624 YVKDAPEKAGKW
+624 YVPDAPEKANKYI

-647 KAQ
+647 KTQ

>member
-39 PGASNPAP
+39 PGASNPAS

-73 SAGSESTTPPSH
+73 SAGSESTTPPNHNHHEGGSAGNESTTPPSH

-97 MTPPNH
+97 M
-103 NHHEGGSA
+103 
-111 GSESTTPPNHNHHEG
+111 
-126 GSAGSESTTPPNH
+126 
-139 NHHEGGSAGS
+139 
-149 ESTTPPNHNHH
+149 
-160 EGGSAGSES
+160 
-169 TTPPSHNHHEGG
+169 TPPSHNHHEGG

-273 ATEADRKAAVEAA
+273 ATEADRKAAVKAA

-296 LSGIERDRKVAE
+296 LSNIERTRKDAE
-308 QWKTTA
+308 QWKTSA
-314 EKALAEAEKMLVAK
+314 EKALAEAEEMLKAK

-414 QDSGSQGGASTHPAN
+414 QDSDDQDSDDQDSGSQGGASTHPAN

-466 DLTVANERLS
+466 DLTVAKKQLPKS
-476 SRAQLWTDFGK
+476 TQLWTDFGK
-487 IITSKGFENLIYGA
+487 IITSKDFENLIYGA

-508 YALFVQGKLSDSLPT
+508 YALFVQGKLSDSLPG
-523 GTATYSGD
+523 GTATYKGD
-531 VLNFRSRNLTEGN
+531 VLHFRSRNLTEGGN
-544 WFDEGNSFRTL
+544 WFDAGSAL
-555 GSFTAT
+555 LSAGSFTAE
-561 VDFARK
+561 VNFAGK
-567 SLNGEINSRDG
+567 SLSGKINSGDG
-578 LFMGT
+578 NYMGIKE
-583 QGFEGRLDGSRFTG
+583 FNGSLVGNRFTG
-597 TWKNG
+597 TWKSG

-624 YVKDAPEKAGKW
+624 YVPDAPENARSW

-647 KAQ
+647 KQ